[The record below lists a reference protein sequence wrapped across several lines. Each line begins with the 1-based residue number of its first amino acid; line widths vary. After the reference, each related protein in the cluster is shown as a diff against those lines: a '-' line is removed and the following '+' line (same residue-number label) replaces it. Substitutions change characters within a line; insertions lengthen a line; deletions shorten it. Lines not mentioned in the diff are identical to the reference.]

1 MAKKVEVVLLDDMDG
16 KQAEEVVKF
25 ELDRVQYEIDLSAAN
40 AERLR
45 QTLADWVAK
54 ARRVSNGRAVK
65 TKTTGAARS
74 PELLK
79 DIRQWV
85 RTQGHEIKERG
96 RIPAHLE
103 QAYRQAHNLAGG
115 K

>member
-54 ARRVSNGRAVK
+54 ARRVSSGRAAK
-65 TKTTGAARS
+65 GKAAGMARS
-74 PELLK
+74 SELLK
-79 DIRQWV
+79 DIRQWA
-85 RTQGHEIKERG
+85 RAHGHEINERG

-103 QAYRQAHNLAGG
+103 RAYREAHNLTGG